1 MRKILFSEDVKSS
14 GHNFRDITDQLP
26 IGIIILQDGFVRYVN
41 DALSNIIE
49 YSKEEILN
57 WSNDDFF
64 KYVYPHDLPLI
75 KEKFEQRQDMRID
88 GVLKYSFRAISK
100 SKKIKWVELSSKSIL
115 YQGKAAI
122 LVSVI
127 DLMEKKEAEQELKES
142 EEKCKT
148 ILDGIVNGV
157 WVTDKDDIIYYTNKG
172 MEKIAGIPSEQ
183 IVNAKVLIDFP
194 ESTLKYFR
202 PYYLKAKNTLN
213 SVFYDAVPVETPA
226 SRQSFQSGWLIPIE
240 KEGKYDGI
248 ICTVEDVTER
258 KKAEEK
264 LRDSEEVLRKLNKEL
279 DQKIEERTKELK
291 ESEEKFRNIADQS
304 LMGIIIMQDDV
315 IKYGNQRIADISG
328 YSLEEIMNWQP
339 KEFYK
344 VIATESLDF
353 VTEQAKKK
361 QLGLPGT
368 IPRYTFQIIKKSGE
382 KIWIEIFSKT
392 INFNGR
398 LAILATFYDNTDKK
412 KVEQKL
418 KESEEKWQ
426 DAYNRMIFYQ
436 NLIAHDINNV
446 FNGITT
452 SIALSTLYQK
462 DVEEGDEII
471 EILRDI
477 EKLTELGGKIITNVR
492 KMSLLEDSE
501 LILKRVEINK
511 ILDESIKYIL
521 TTFPQQIIRIDI
533 EPLDKVFFTLANELL
548 LDAFENILHNAV
560 KYNYNP
566 AVEVLIKISK
576 FEKANENYIKLEFI
590 DNGIGFPDK
599 KKQLFFQHQLEI
611 KIRNGMGLGLSLVD
625 IIIKSYNGFLWVEDK
640 VKGDYSKGSNFI
652 ILIPEI

>member
-194 ESTLKYFR
+194 ESTLKFFR
-202 PYYLKAKNTLN
+202 PYYLKAKNTLK
-213 SVFYDAVPVETPA
+213 SVFYAAVPVETPA
-226 SRQSFQSGWLIPIE
+226 GRQSFQSGWLIPIE